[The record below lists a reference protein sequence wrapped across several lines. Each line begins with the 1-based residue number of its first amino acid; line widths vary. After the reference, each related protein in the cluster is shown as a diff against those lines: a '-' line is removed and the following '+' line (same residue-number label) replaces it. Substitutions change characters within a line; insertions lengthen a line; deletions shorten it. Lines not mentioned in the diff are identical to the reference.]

1 MVMDISD
8 GMKKTI
14 ENIIQNRLNRRL
26 TDLEKKRI
34 LRPRG
39 LLGYEAIIDYL
50 NDSSKSNKELEEYL
64 RSID

>member
-1 MVMDISD
+1 MVMEISD

-26 TDLEKKRI
+26 TDIEKERI

-50 NDSSKSNKELEEYL
+50 NDSNKSNKELEEYL